1 MKRLITFILVL
12 VSVAC
17 YPQDT
22 CFTQSELLGIF
33 SNVRKLEKSDSLKTI
48 LITELER
55 EIQLNESLHAKDS
68 VSIMFRDQEIELLNR
83 SVNLHKQLI
92 QIVEPKWYDSK
103 YIWFIIGSGTFIA
116 TSYVTMNIR

>member
-1 MKRLITFILVL
+1 MRRLITFILLL

-22 CFTQSELLGIF
+22 CFTQSEIIGIF
-33 SNVRKLEKSDSLKTI
+33 TNVRKLEQTDSLKSV
-48 LITELER
+48 LIVELER
-55 EIQLNESLHAKDS
+55 EIQLNESLHAQDS
-68 VSIMFRDQEIELLNR
+68 LSIMFRDQEIELLNR

-103 YIWFIIGSGTFIA
+103 YIWFLLGTGTFIA
-116 TSYVTMNIR
+116 TSYVTLNIR

>member
-1 MKRLITFILVL
+1 MRRLITFILLL

-22 CFTQSELLGIF
+22 CFTQSEIIGIF
-33 SNVRKLEKSDSLKTI
+33 TNVRKLEQTDSLKSV
-48 LITELER
+48 LIVELER
-55 EIQLNESLHAKDS
+55 EIQLNESLHAHDS
-68 VSIMFRDQEIELLNR
+68 LSIMFRDQEINLLNR

-103 YIWFIIGSGTFIA
+103 YIWFLLGSGTFIA
-116 TSYVTMNIR
+116 TSYVTLNIR

>member
-1 MKRLITFILVL
+1 MKRLITFILLL

-55 EIQLNESLHAKDS
+55 EIKLNETLHAKDS
-68 VSIMFRDQEIELLNR
+68 LSIMFRDQEIELLNR

-103 YIWFIIGSGTFIA
+103 YIWFILGSGTFIA

>member
-1 MKRLITFILVL
+1 MKRLITFILLL

-22 CFTQSELLGIF
+22 CFTQSEIIGIF
-33 SNVRKLEKSDSLKTI
+33 SNVRKLEQTDSLKTI
-48 LITELER
+48 LIAELEH
-55 EIQLNESLHAKDS
+55 EIKLNGALHAQDS
-68 VSIMFRDQEIELLNR
+68 LSIMFRDQEINLLNR

-92 QIVEPKWYDSK
+92 QLVEPKWYDSK
-103 YIWFIIGSGTFIA
+103 YIWFLLGSGTFIA

>member
-33 SNVRKLEKSDSLKTI
+33 SNVRKLEKADSLKTI
-48 LITELER
+48 LIVELER

-68 VSIMFRDQEIELLNR
+68 LSIMFRDQEIELLNR
-83 SVNLHKQLI
+83 SINLHKQLV
-92 QIVEPKWYDSK
+92 QMVEPKWYDSK
-103 YIWFIIGSGTFIA
+103 YIWFLIGSGTFIA
-116 TSYVTMNIR
+116 TSYVTSTIR

>member
-1 MKRLITFILVL
+1 MRRLITFILLL

-22 CFTQSELLGIF
+22 CFTQSEIIGIF
-33 SNVRKLEKSDSLKTI
+33 TNVRKLEQTDSLKSV
-48 LITELER
+48 LIVELER
-55 EIQLNESLHAKDS
+55 EIQLNESLHAQDS
-68 VSIMFRDQEIELLNR
+68 LSIMFRDQEIELLNR

-103 YIWFIIGSGTFIA
+103 YIWFLLGSGTFIA
-116 TSYVTMNIR
+116 TSYVTLNIR

>member
-1 MKRLITFILVL
+1 MKRLITFILIL

-22 CFTQSELLGIF
+22 CFTQSELIGIF
-33 SNVRKLEKSDSLKTI
+33 SNVRKLEKADSLKTI

-55 EIQLNESLHAKDS
+55 EIRLNESLHAKDS
-68 VSIMFRDQEIELLNR
+68 LSIMFRDQEIELLNR

-103 YIWFIIGSGTFIA
+103 YIWFILGSGTFIA

>member
-1 MKRLITFILVL
+1 MKRLITFILIL

-22 CFTQSELLGIF
+22 CFTQSELIGIF
-33 SNVRKLEKSDSLKTI
+33 SNVRKLEKADSLKTI

-55 EIQLNESLHAKDS
+55 EIKLNESLHAKDS
-68 VSIMFRDQEIELLNR
+68 LSIMFRDQEIELLNR

-103 YIWFIIGSGTFIA
+103 YIWFILGSGTFIA